1 MVYRDWNRW
10 NDEGFTFL
18 GIWCI
23 YILGLFAAADAFLTT
38 DVSALPWYS
47 LLQMLFFR
55 PMYLQLALLWTCRCF
70 SVCLACI
77 NCIYILL
84 FLGFKDTSFANF
96 ASTSHVFDN
105 VRMLFIE
112 ILHPQPALSRPCGY
126 SPIKMCILENPLSQI
141 SPPISFKLLF
151 TSQLEPIY
159 CLQKNWYKKFERIWS
174 ERWRHLERKFLC

>member
-1 MVYRDWNRW
+1 MIKIDGGMSR
-10 NDEGFTFL
+10 FIFL
-18 GIWCI
+18 VS
-23 YILGLFAAADAFLTT
+23 
-38 DVSALPWYS
+38 DVSIFSVYS
-47 LLQMLFFR
+47 PLQMLFFR

-84 FLGFKDTSFANF
+84 FLGFEDTSFANF
-96 ASTSHVFDN
+96 TSASHIFYDL
-105 VRMLFIE
+105 RMLLIE

-126 SPIKMCILENPLSQI
+126 STVKMCILNPRKSIIADI

-159 CLQKNWYKKFERIWS
+159 YLQKI
-174 ERWRHLERKFLC
+174 